1 MPFNQFKP
9 LSYGNVVGIPCAWTF
24 DGVRDFDGY
33 ERKLV
38 YGRAKITDALQTNL
52 PLFIPSDRI
61 SQTEFPD
68 KPFTLEAGSIINYI
82 GIRLPNYPLVGEESG
97 VYGLLPRNVT
107 MIGTTGENL
116 KVSPTTG
123 TTHTVTS
130 PVIVAASNA
139 YAPDGSAQLARAPG
153 QADQASPSLIT
164 TLGADTTFQVTIS
177 NAGNAAAGNGI
188 RLSRSGAE
196 AFILVTMF
204 VSSPMKPLR
213 MEEINLP
220 MRTTV

>member
-1 MPFNQFKP
+1 MPFRDFKP
-9 LSYGNVVGIPCAWTF
+9 LSYGNVIGIPSAWTF

-38 YGRAKITDALQTNL
+38 YGRAKITDALQSNL
-52 PLFIPSDRI
+52 PLVIPSDRI

-68 KPFTLEAGSIINYI
+68 RPFVLESGSIINYI

-97 VYGLLPRNVT
+97 VYGLLPRGAT
-107 MIGTTGENL
+107 IIGTTGENL

-123 TTHTVTS
+123 TTHTVTT
-130 PVIVAASNA
+130 PVITAANNS
-139 YAPDGSAQLARAPG
+139 YPPDGSAQLARAPG
-153 QADQASPSLIT
+153 QVDQASPSLIG
-164 TLGADTTFQVTIS
+164 TLAADTTFQVTIS
-177 NAGNAAAGNGI
+177 NAGNTAAGNGI
-188 RLSRSGAE
+188 RLSRTGAE

-220 MRTTV
+220 MKTTV